1 MSDSQDNVD
10 KRRFSRRHYSPSSTS
25 VLIVRNDTMT
35 IAALILGAL
44 GMIIGLSAFS
54 WAYMAERESRIMQ
67 GDVTF
72 IRSYLN
78 ARGIEVPGSHEDA
91 EAE

>member
-1 MSDSQDNVD
+1 MSTQTRNDINEQRTN
-10 KRRFSRRHYSPSSTS
+10 SPSAVS
-25 VLIVRNDTMT
+25 VVEVRNDALA
-35 IAALILGAL
+35 IAAFVVGAL

-54 WAYMAERESRIMQ
+54 WAYMAEREARIMQ
-67 GDVTF
+67 GDVMF
-72 IRSYLN
+72 IRAYLN